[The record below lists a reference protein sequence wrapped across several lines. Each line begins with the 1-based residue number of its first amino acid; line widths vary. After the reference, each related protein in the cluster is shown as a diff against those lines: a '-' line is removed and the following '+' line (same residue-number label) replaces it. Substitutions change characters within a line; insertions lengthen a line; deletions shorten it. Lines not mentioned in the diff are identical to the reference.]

1 MAILETYAAQVT
13 STGIIAPSY
22 SDILETLKAQVRQ
35 IMGEDVYL
43 EADSMDGQM
52 LGIYAQGLHD
62 CNQTL
67 VAVYNSF
74 SPQTASGAALSNAVK
89 INHMQRAVA
98 TNSQVNVQIGGVA
111 GTTITNGKVE
121 DTTGN
126 QWLLPTS
133 VTIPP
138 GGVITVT
145 ATAAEVGAITAAV
158 GAVTKIVTPTAG
170 WQTVDNADAASPGQP
185 IESDAELRARQVI
198 SPAVNSITVLEGI
211 AAALNSIPGVDYGKL
226 YENDT
231 DDVDD
236 NGLPAHSISAVVRG
250 GDATTIAE
258 TLRDRKG
265 PGVSTYGTTT
275 VAVADISGALVD
287 INFYVPTEKPIKVEV
302 ELYADDG
309 YTTAITNA
317 QKAAIAAY
325 INALGV
331 GADVVVT
338 RLNVPAMLN
347 GLMPDSTTFR
357 VATVEAALLAG
368 TLGTTDIPIAFNEK
382 ATCVVANIT
391 VTVL

>member
-1 MAILETYAAQVT
+1 MAILTTYAAQVT
-13 STGIIAPSY
+13 PTGVTSPSY

-121 DTTGN
+121 DTNGN
-126 QWLLPTS
+126 QWALPNE

-138 GGVITVT
+138 AGTITVT
-145 ATAAEVGAITAAV
+145 ATAVEV
-158 GAVTKIVTPTAG
+158 GAVTAAAGSVTKKVTPTAG
-170 WQTVDNADAASPGQP
+170 WQTVNNVDAASPGQP

-198 SPAVNSITVLEGI
+198 SPAVNSTTVLEGI

-231 DDVDD
+231 NTTDV

-250 GDATTIAE
+250 GDATTIAQ
-258 TLRDRKG
+258 TLRDRKA
-265 PGVSTYGTTT
+265 PGVATYGTTT
-275 VAVADISGALVD
+275 VAVPDISGGLVD
-287 INFYVPTEKPIKVEV
+287 INFYVPTEKAIKVEV
-302 ELYADDG
+302 QLYADDG
-309 YTTAITNA
+309 YTTVITNA

-325 INALGV
+325 ISALGV
-331 GADVVVT
+331 GDDVVTT

-347 GLMPDSTTFR
+347 GLLPDSMTFR
-357 VATVEAALLAG
+357 VSTVRAALLAG
-368 TLGTTDIPIAFNEK
+368 ALGTADIPIAFNEK